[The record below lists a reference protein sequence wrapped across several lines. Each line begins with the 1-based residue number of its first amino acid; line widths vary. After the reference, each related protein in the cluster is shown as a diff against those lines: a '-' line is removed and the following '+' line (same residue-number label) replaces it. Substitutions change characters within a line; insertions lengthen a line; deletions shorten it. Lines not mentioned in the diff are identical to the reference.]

1 MTPDKVIAHE
11 CGHAIGLLL
20 CGHGVAEVRV
30 DHELVGELGRVE
42 ADFTDS
48 GADYGC
54 VIALVMGPMAAGD
67 PPLAWPPDPDSA
79 IRDER
84 NLATLVEHLNLSEG
98 DYRAAIAFAAT
109 WLDWHEVKG
118 ACALL
123 GQALG
128 RVPVISGR
136 QLEELLGPERLAR
149 LRHEEAAP
157 CST

>member
-1 MTPDKVIAHE
+1 MTPDELIAHE
-11 CGHAIGLLL
+11 AGHAIGLLL
-20 CGHGVAEVRV
+20 NGHGVAEVRV
-30 DHELVGELGRVE
+30 DHQRLGELGRVE
-42 ADFTDS
+42 ADFTHS

-54 VIALVMGPMAAGD
+54 VVALLMGPMAAGD
-67 PPLAWPPDPDSA
+67 PPPAWPPDPGSTTQ
-79 IRDER
+79 DER
-84 NLATLVEHLNLSEG
+84 NLATLVEHLDLSEG

-136 QLEELLGPERLAR
+136 QLEELLGPDRLAR
-149 LRHEEAAP
+149 PRHEEATP